1 MDITRRHMLRAGVGA
16 FGLAALTPQLR
27 AQDAAE
33 VDGIWTGALQLPQG
47 DGAAL
52 ALRIARAKDGQH
64 VVRLTMPAM
73 HVFDAAIEALE
84 RLGASRFRLD
94 PFGTV
99 ATLHGDR
106 LSGEFAYLRVPF
118 ALDRVAA
125 LPDWKETA
133 EPSLPDAPAPRWTRS
148 LRAPAWAAPVVRDG
162 LAYLGDTGGTV
173 HALRALDGT
182 TAWTH
187 RHGTPIY
194 GDAAVDADGV
204 SFVDE
209 RSMLTRLDRHTGRL
223 LWQVA
228 LDPAAA
234 GKAPDDFTFTH
245 RTPRPAIAGRVLY
258 VGGRDR
264 SVRAIDLAT
273 GRVLWRC
280 ALDGTV
286 MSGIAVT
293 ARHLVAGTFE
303 RNAIV
308 AIDRR
313 NGRLAWAF
321 PTAQP
326 VSSMPVVAN
335 DVVLAG
341 CRDFGIHGLALD
353 TGAPRW
359 VHSYLFSWVE
369 SSPAVV
375 GGVAYF
381 GSSDL
386 RSVRAISIASGR
398 TLFTTDVRGLT
409 WGTPALAGDR
419 IYAGTAGQKDVLV
432 AHRPGVC
439 ALDRRTGA
447 LLWRRELPM
456 GDARMAGFASS
467 LAVAGG
473 MLVGATVDG
482 TVLGIPHD
490 A

>member
-1 MDITRRHMLRAGVGA
+1 MDITRRRMLRAGVSA
-16 FGLAALTPQLR
+16 FGLAALAPRLR
-27 AQDAAE
+27 AQDTAE
-33 VDGIWTGALQLPQG
+33 IDGIWSGTLQLPQG
-47 DGAAL
+47 DGAAF
-52 ALRIARAKDGQH
+52 ALRIARAKDGRR

-73 HVFDAAIEALE
+73 HVFDAPIEALE
-84 RLGASRFRLD
+84 PLGANRFRID
-94 PFGTV
+94 PFGSV
-99 ATLHGDR
+99 AALHGDR

-125 LPDWKETA
+125 LPDWNDSA
-133 EPSLPDAPAPRWTRS
+133 EPSLPDGPAPRWTRS
-148 LRAPAWAAPVVRDG
+148 LGAPAWAAPVVRDG
-162 LAYLGDTGGTV
+162 FAFLGDAGGTV
-173 HALRALDGT
+173 HALRTVDGA

-187 RHGTPIY
+187 RHGVPIY
-194 GDAAVDADGV
+194 GDAAVDPAGV

-209 RSMLTRLDRHTGRL
+209 RSTLTRLDRRTGRL
-223 LWQVA
+223 IWRVA
-228 LDPAAA
+228 LDPAA
-234 GKAPDDFTFTH
+234 GEAPADFTFNH

-258 VGGRDR
+258 VGSRDR
-264 SVRAIDLAT
+264 SVRAIDLAR

-280 ALDGTV
+280 ALDGAV

-293 ARHLVAGTFE
+293 PMHLVAGTFD
-303 RNAIV
+303 RNAVV

-313 NGRLAWAF
+313 SGRLAWTF

-326 VSSMPVVAN
+326 VSSMPVVAD

-359 VHSYLFSWVE
+359 THSYLFSWVE

-375 GGVAYF
+375 GGIAYF

-386 RSVRAISIASGR
+386 RSVRAISIKSGR

-419 IYAGTAGQKDVLV
+419 LYAGTAGQKDVLV

-467 LAVAGG
+467 LTVAGG
-473 MLVGATVDG
+473 TLVGAAVDG
-482 TVLGIPHD
+482 TVLGIPLD

>member
-1 MDITRRHMLRAGVGA
+1 M
-16 FGLAALTPQLR
+16 
-27 AQDAAE
+27 
-33 VDGIWTGALQLPQG
+33 
-47 DGAAL
+47 
-52 ALRIARAKDGQH
+52 
-64 VVRLTMPAM
+64 
-73 HVFDAAIEALE
+73 
-84 RLGASRFRLD
+84 
-94 PFGTV
+94 
-99 ATLHGDR
+99 
-106 LSGEFAYLRVPF
+106 PF

-148 LRAPAWAAPVVRDG
+148 LGAPAWARRWFVTASFISATPAAPCMRCVRS
-162 LAYLGDTGGTV
+162 
-173 HALRALDGT
+173 
-182 TAWTH
+182 TAPPRGRI

-194 GDAAVDADGV
+194 GDAAVDPDGV

-209 RSMLTRLDRHTGRL
+209 RSMLTRLDRRTGHL

-234 GKAPDDFTFTH
+234 GEAPDDFTFTH

-264 SVRAIDLAT
+264 SVRAIDLAS

-280 ALDGTV
+280 ALDGAV

-303 RNAIV
+303 RNAVV

-313 NGRLAWAF
+313 NGRLAWTF

-375 GGVAYF
+375 GGVAY
-381 GSSDL
+381 L
-386 RSVRAISIASGR
+386 RLVGLCAACAPISIASGR

-482 TVLGIPHD
+482 TVLGIPLD